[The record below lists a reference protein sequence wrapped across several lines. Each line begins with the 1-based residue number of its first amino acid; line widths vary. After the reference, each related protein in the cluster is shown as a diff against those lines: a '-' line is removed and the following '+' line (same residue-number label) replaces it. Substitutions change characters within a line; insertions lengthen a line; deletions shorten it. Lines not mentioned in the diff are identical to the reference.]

1 MAVCLEYQQ
10 VYQRSVKSGNKL
22 RWQICSACILLAVLA
37 VKVFLK
43 IETTDVGYD
52 LAKER
57 QRSVNLDMQRRELEL
72 QLSVLTRPNYLEKL
86 AQEKLGLSKLRP
98 NQAVK
103 ISSKFLD
110 S

>member
-1 MAVCLEYQQ
+1 MAICLEYQQ
-10 VYQRSVKSGNKL
+10 VYQRAAKSSHQL
-22 RWQICSACILLAVLA
+22 RWQVLSACVLLVVLV

-57 QRSVNLDMQRRELEL
+57 QRTVNLDMQRRELEL
-72 QLSVLTRPNYLEKL
+72 QLSVLNAPNYLERL
-86 AQEKLGLSKLRP
+86 ASEKLGLKKLKS

-103 ISSKFLD
+103 ISSALVD
-110 S
+110 R